1 MNSCICSLNFVN
13 GLEIVQKSKTPS
25 WWILPELP
33 NPRRKLKFSFAVS
46 DSIDILNNT
55 GTEIDFAQT
64 IFVKRPIQK
73 FGILLTNGNNRLCRR
88 RLGYEVPKRLKNIEW
103 WIRWTWLLKTS
114 QLTKWNASAEGCGVR
129 ADESFSSLKKNN
141 KFFPTYEA
149 HQYVNEGRIWFQK
162 NPIRRW
168 DTSQREL
175 WEILASTL
183 WMVSKQSRMGI
194 WRNNTK
200 WLNLLSGVLPSVL
213 KLQGFQ
219 CSFHPNQIRPSSSSY
234 KTCFTGQGFS
244 TGQFHRH
251 WWFVAVEIH
260 GNQNKAYIIAEQRA
274 GDDCKRTFP
283 SHTWKPVACSI

>member
-1 MNSCICSLNFVN
+1 MSRSIEPFRNFKEKKTAHFRVYCSPGDTRLFEEFFGSN
-13 GLEIVQKSKTPS
+13 
-25 WWILPELP
+25 ELSRTAR
-33 NPRRKLKFSFAVS
+33 NAMLDLVRRKQRVFWKIV
-46 DSIDILNNT
+46 
-55 GTEIDFAQT
+55 
-64 IFVKRPIQK
+64 VK
-73 FGILLTNGNNRLCRR
+73 
-88 RLGYEVPKRLKNIEW
+88 
-103 WIRWTWLLKTS
+103 
-114 QLTKWNASAEGCGVR
+114 
-129 ADESFSSLKKNN
+129 KKN

-149 HQYVNEGRIWFQK
+149 HQYINEGRIWFQK
-162 NPIRRW
+162 NPIHRW

-175 WEILASTL
+175 WEILARTL
-183 WMVSKQSRMGI
+183 WRVSKQSRMGI

-260 GNQNKAYIIAEQRA
+260 GNQNKEYIIAEQRA
-274 GDDCKRTFP
+274 GNDCKRTFP
-283 SHTWKPVACSI
+283 STPGSLLLALSKESFTFQATDVIAGKVAMTAVSNQSRTRSGTVSTAKRVRCDYVILQMS

>member
-1 MNSCICSLNFVN
+1 M
-13 GLEIVQKSKTPS
+13 
-25 WWILPELP
+25 
-33 NPRRKLKFSFAVS
+33 
-46 DSIDILNNT
+46 
-55 GTEIDFAQT
+55 
-64 IFVKRPIQK
+64 
-73 FGILLTNGNNRLCRR
+73 
-88 RLGYEVPKRLKNIEW
+88 
-103 WIRWTWLLKTS
+103 KTS

-129 ADESFSSLKKNN
+129 ADESLSSLKKNN

-260 GNQNKAYIIAEQRA
+260 GNQNKEYIIAEQRA
-274 GDDCKRTFP
+274 GNDCKRTFP
-283 SHTWKPVACSI
+283 STPGSLLLTLSKESFTFQASDFVVGKVTMTVISNQSRIRSGTVTTRYRLEHDDLGRILRSVGIPDEVSAWFIVCKKNQEKTQFSKCIKIRENLFRIFKFFLFSNKYLYTSLYIIKLTCKI